1 MDRLA
6 VAAGRQVADYNLD
19 KAPLNQ
25 LKVGR
30 RRRRAKKV
38 NRAGGEDGGR
48 DGQTSN
54 PVFTTVTIRRA
65 EGRKAIEEGEG
76 QVSIGL
82 GQGQNRYHQVRSGLS
97 CRYVGPS
104 SSRID
109 LHCGRA
115 AATMSWDTGE

>member
-1 MDRLA
+1 M
-6 VAAGRQVADYNLD
+6 
-19 KAPLNQ
+19 
-25 LKVGR
+25 
-30 RRRRAKKV
+30 

-54 PVFTTVTIRRA
+54 PVFTTVTIRRT

-115 AATMSWDTGE
+115 AATMSWDTGEWDGGL

>member
-1 MDRLA
+1 MGTRRTDVKSRF
-6 VAAGRQVADYNLD
+6 YNRD
-19 KAPLNQ
+19 NPAN
-25 LKVGR
+25 
-30 RRRRAKKV
+30 
-38 NRAGGEDGGR
+38 GGK
-48 DGQTSN
+48 
-54 PVFTTVTIRRA
+54 
-65 EGRKAIEEGEG
+65 EGDQGEG

-115 AATMSWDTGE
+115 AATMSWDTGECDGGEGRL